1 MNNEHGPLLRD
12 WWLWNLREPRIT
24 FVWSSNDNPAPAAAP
39 RCRGSCPRSRCPAP
53 GRGWRPGPRSPSSAG
68 ARRQTP
74 AGSAQTSTMSRCRA
88 GAHTGSFSSAH
99 FPKVAAI
106 SDAACSAYYG
116 PLGEGVGCVQGPSTC
131 QVRATCQASRVTCPP
146 RVTRAAPCWPPPA
159 AVRVTRSGASPG
171 SCPSAPAS
179 AARWDTW
186 STIVLQTII
195 RRSCTIISWL
205 KARAFI
211 FLDTMLNGH

>member
-1 MNNEHGPLLRD
+1 MFVTLAGVAKYAMKHLMQHRLELQTKVPGDTISFTITEKAPSWRPLRD
-12 WWLWNLREPRIT
+12 CEIFAHLSIT
-24 FVWSSNDNPAPAAAP
+24 SVSSSNDNPAPAAAP
-39 RCRGSCPRSRCPAP
+39 RCLGSCPRSRCPAP

-74 AGSAQTSTMSRCRA
+74 AGSAQTSTMSRCGA

-131 QVRATCQASRVTCPP
+131 QVRATCPVSRVTCPL
-146 RVTRAAPCWPPPA
+146 RVTRAAPC
-159 AVRVTRSGASPG
+159 
-171 SCPSAPAS
+171 
-179 AARWDTW
+179 
-186 STIVLQTII
+186 
-195 RRSCTIISWL
+195 
-205 KARAFI
+205 
-211 FLDTMLNGH
+211 